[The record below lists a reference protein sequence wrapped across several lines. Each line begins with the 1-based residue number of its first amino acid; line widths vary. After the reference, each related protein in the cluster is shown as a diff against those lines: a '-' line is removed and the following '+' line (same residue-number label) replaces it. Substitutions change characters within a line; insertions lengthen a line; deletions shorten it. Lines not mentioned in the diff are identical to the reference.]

1 MKKPRNWA
9 FLTGLIVCLFTL
21 GYVLG
26 QRDHKSDKR
35 GVLETNYKITGIIE
49 PEPGQSF
56 PRNWGRL
63 IGYEVANNSSGGITE
78 QRFVFVADDGYGTIR
93 IVKTDLNWAKDK
105 IDDAEVITIG
115 RN

>member
-35 GVLETNYKITGIIE
+35 VVLGTNYEITGIIE
-49 PEPGQSF
+49 PEAGQSF
-56 PRNWGRL
+56 PKGWGRL
-63 IGYEVANNSSGGITE
+63 VGYEIASNQGGVIKQ
-78 QRFVFVADDGYGTIR
+78 QRFVFEDEDGTIR
-93 IVKTDLNWAKDK
+93 IVKTDLNWSDDM

>member
-1 MKKPRNWA
+1 MKQPRNWT
-9 FLTGLIVCLFTL
+9 FLTCLIVFLCTSV
-21 GYVLG
+21 YVLS

-35 GVLETNYKITGIIE
+35 SVLGTDYKITGIIE

-63 IGYEVANNSSGGITE
+63 VGYEIASNEYGIIRQ
-78 QRFVFVADDGYGTIR
+78 QRFVFEDEDGTIR
-93 IVKTDLNWAKDK
+93 IVKTDLNWSDDM

>member
-9 FLTGLIVCLFTL
+9 FLTGLIVFLCTSV
-21 GYVLG
+21 YVLS

-35 GVLETNYKITGIIE
+35 GVLGTNYEITGIIE
-49 PEPGQSF
+49 PEAGQSF
-56 PRNWGRL
+56 PRSWGRL
-63 IGYEVANNSSGGITE
+63 VGYEIASNQGGAIKQ
-78 QRFVFVADDGYGTIR
+78 QRFVFEDEDGTIR
-93 IVKTDLNWAKDK
+93 IVKTDLNWSDDM

>member
-9 FLTGLIVCLFTL
+9 FLTGLIVFLCTSV
-21 GYVLG
+21 YVLS

-35 GVLETNYKITGIIE
+35 GVLGTNYKITGIIE
-49 PEPGQSF
+49 PEAGQSF
-56 PRNWGRL
+56 PRSWGRL
-63 IGYEVANNSSGGITE
+63 VVVHAIGMNRSE
-78 QRFVFVADDGYGTIR
+78 QFFVFEAENGTIR
-93 IVKTDLNWAKDK
+93 IVKTDLDWGNNW

>member
-1 MKKPRNWA
+1 MKQPRNWA

-35 GVLETNYKITGIIE
+35 AVLETDYKITGIIE

-56 PRNWGRL
+56 PRDWGRL
-63 IGYEVANNSSGGITE
+63 VGYEIASDKDGKIRE
-78 QRFVFVADDGYGTIR
+78 QRFVFEDEAGSIR
-93 IVKTDLNWAKDK
+93 IVKTDLNWNKDK